1 MHPQLEI
8 LLQLQDLKSQRRE
21 LRDADAEREFEAQ
34 EFQLNLDEA
43 IAQRSEKIDDLEGE
57 LTPQIRGR
65 YERVKKARGRAVVPV
80 VNGTCYGCFVT
91 VATSSGSNQGSNDEV
106 RSCEHCGRF
115 LYVVG

>member
-21 LRDADAEREFEAQ
+21 LRDAEAERDVEAQ

-43 IAQRSEKIDDLEGE
+43 LAQLDEKITDIEAE
-57 LTPQIRGR
+57 LTPQIRSR
-65 YERVKKARGRAVVPV
+65 YQRVIKARGRAVVPV
-80 VNGTCYGCFVT
+80 VNGTCYGCFVS
-91 VATSSGSNQGSNDEV
+91 VATSSGSNQGSNDQV